1 MAKSA
6 GQIEFI
12 TADELQTTDICSPL
26 SKLQFRG
33 LRVCL
38 CNNKITFI
46 LKERRAVLND
56 HRHLTNSAG
65 KHGVKPPMHLH
76 CIRFA
81 PIMNTLN
88 ILYT

>member
-6 GQIEFI
+6 WQVEFI
-12 TADELQTTDICSPL
+12 TADKLQTANVCSLL

-38 CNNKITFI
+38 CNNKITVIF
-46 LKERRAVLND
+46 KERCAILNN
-56 HRHLTNSAG
+56 HRHLSDSAG
-65 KHGVKPPMHLH
+65 KHRVKPAAHLH
-76 CIRFA
+76 CIRFTA
-81 PIMNTLN
+81 IMNALN

>member
-6 GQIEFI
+6 RQVEFI
-12 TADELQTTDICSPL
+12 TADELQTTNVCSLL

-38 CNNKITFI
+38 CNNKISVI
-46 LKERRAVLND
+46 LKERRTILND
-56 HRHLTNSAG
+56 HRHLTDSAG
-65 KHGVKPPMHLH
+65 KHGVKSATHLH
-76 CIRFA
+76 CIRFTT
-81 PIMNTLN
+81 IINTLN

>member
-1 MAKSA
+1 MAKSSR
-6 GQIEFI
+6 QVEFI
-12 TADELQTTDICSPL
+12 TADELQTTDVCSLL

-65 KHGVKPPMHLH
+65 KHGVKPSSHLH
-76 CIRFA
+76 CIRFT